1 VWLLPTACLHLSP
14 GESGLRSLL
23 PVRTLRAGGV
33 CQPRARESLRKPA
46 LNRTLR
52 SRKEAQQSREDAMSS
67 QSIYVSLSILSL
79 IALAGAVRGG
89 RGLRSRAH
97 RSRPPRALLSA
108 AGWP

>member
-1 VWLLPTACLHLSP
+1 MPAARQRVAAQARSEPNPTL
-14 GESGLRSLL
+14 
-23 PVRTLRAGGV
+23 
-33 CQPRARESLRKPA
+33 
-46 LNRTLR
+46 
-52 SRKEAQQSREDAMSS
+52 RKEAQQSREDAMSS
-67 QSIYVSLSILSL
+67 QSVYVSLSILSL